1 MPSRPRLR
9 RHSCLALPL
18 LDLSQDLDP
27 KTFSPPNTS
36 TATTCL
42 AVFSAREVTLLK
54 HVFSHVS
61 LYALGQLSPLR
72 IMNFLGHEDALT
84 T

>member
-1 MPSRPRLR
+1 MPSLPRPRRL
-9 RHSCLALPL
+9 SCLALPPP
-18 LDLSQDLDP
+18 DLSLDLDP

-36 TATTCL
+36 TATICL
-42 AVFSAREVTLLK
+42 AAFSAREATPLK

-61 LYALGQLSPLR
+61 LYASGPLSPWR
-72 IMNFLGHEDALT
+72 ITNALGHEDALT